1 MHVYWKE
8 STEMRSM
15 TLKNKQKKKNRDFK
29 YSPKGVCKEIAMVE
43 WPSFKELMKQ
53 SGIVIV
59 FVGVMAGYFVL
70 CETGVGALLKQL
82 F

>member
-1 MHVYWKE
+1 M
-8 STEMRSM
+8 EMRWM
-15 TLKNKQKKKNRDFK
+15 ILKNKDKKKNKDLK
-29 YSPKGVCKEIAMVE
+29 YSPKGVYKEIAMVE

-53 SGIVIV
+53 SGIVIA
-59 FVGVMAGYFVL
+59 FVGIMAGYFVL